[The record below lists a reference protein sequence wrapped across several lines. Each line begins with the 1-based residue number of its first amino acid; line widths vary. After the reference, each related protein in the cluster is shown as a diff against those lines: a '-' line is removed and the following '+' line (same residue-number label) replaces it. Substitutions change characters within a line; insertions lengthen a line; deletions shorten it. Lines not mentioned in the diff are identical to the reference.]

1 MKWLLLGVI
10 VTAAA
15 CNSEPGDSAGE
26 STAMTTDATTSGGA
40 TTDPTSTTDST
51 STTTGELGYCYFEKN
66 APEPFFTLDVLGG
79 MPLVDGVVWPLECG
93 AQGLWMFGLYPSV
106 GGWDPPP
113 PESLGVM
120 VEVDVEG
127 YNTNPAGH
135 FYSAQDSYG
144 LRCSEEGSAGG
155 VLGVLP
161 VFPPDELP
169 DLSVLDGL
177 PAHVRVTEL
186 DSGKDLTVEA
196 MVTLSAPKEL
206 VQNGGCF

>member
-1 MKWLLLGVI
+1 MKWLLLSVI

-15 CNSEPGDSAGE
+15 CNSEPGDSASE
-26 STAMTTDATTSGGA
+26 STASGDATGTTPATS

-51 STTTGELGYCYFEKN
+51 TGELGYCFFEQN

-93 AQGLWMFGLYPSV
+93 AQSLWMFGLYPSV

-144 LRCSEEGSAGG
+144 LRCSEEGSAGSVFG
-155 VLGVLP
+155 VLS

-196 MVTLSAPKEL
+196 MVTLSAPKDL
-206 VQNGGCF
+206 VQNGVCF